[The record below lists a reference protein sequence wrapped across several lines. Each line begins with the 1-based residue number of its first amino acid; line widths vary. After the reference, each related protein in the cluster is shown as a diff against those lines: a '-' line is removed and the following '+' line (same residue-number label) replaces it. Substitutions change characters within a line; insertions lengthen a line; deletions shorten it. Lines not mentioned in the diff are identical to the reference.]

1 MILSQDSLVYQ
12 VIKEEGISVNTEA
25 RKTPIF
31 SNALSPVVSSKS
43 FVLGERLPSKGG
55 QISV

>member
-1 MILSQDSLVYQ
+1 MILFRDSLVYQ
-12 VIKEEGISVNTEA
+12 AIKEEGVPVNTES

-31 SNALSPVVSSKS
+31 SNVLGPVISSKS